1 MGGKNMGFY
10 ALPEPGEQVLIA
22 FEEGD
27 LARPYVLGSLSNAL
41 ALPPATN
48 ADGQNNKR
56 IIKSRAG
63 HTITFDDTL
72 DVGKLVI
79 EDKHGSSI
87 VMDSTDGSITISA
100 HSNLKLVAKTTIT
113 LEVGATTLTV
123 SPQDVNV
130 T

>member
-1 MGGKNMGFY
+1 MGFY

-22 FEEGD
+22 FEDGD
-27 LARPYVLGSLSNAL
+27 LARPYVLGSLSNAH

-48 ADGQNNKR
+48 ADGKNNKR